1 MSETRFCTNCK
12 HSFIKDEK
20 ELKENQT
27 EIKEYYFYCNLFST
41 VSNVNGELIISK
53 CFQERLQYSGR
64 CGEKGH
70 FYEPKT

>member
-27 EIKEYYFYCNLFST
+27 EIK
-41 VSNVNGELIISK
+41 
-53 CFQERLQYSGR
+53 
-64 CGEKGH
+64 GEKGH